1 MLLLMHWEFKTFS
14 KPLDSELEFDKR
26 PHPFKIFEEI
36 EVPKM
41 SNAEREKYDECLIES
56 KNDISLAYYLLK
68 NIDLSRSSRTAAKSC
83 FIKFV

>member
-1 MLLLMHWEFKTFS
+1 MHWEFKTFS
-14 KPLDSELEFDKR
+14 KPLDFELEFDKR
-26 PHPFKIFEEI
+26 PHPFKNFEQI

-41 SNAEREKYDECLIES
+41 SKAEREKYDECLVES
-56 KNDISLAYYLLK
+56 KNDIALAYYLLK